1 MHKIISGCIEVLEQA
16 EAFLCSSTQSSYQA
30 ITEPYFISSCGE
42 HMRHVLDH
50 FSAVSAH
57 EQSGIIDYD
66 SRQRGSDIETSIDS
80 AQSTIT
86 QIKNWLCS
94 VDNEKLEAPLF
105 VQTEVSISTQD
116 ISHTP
121 SCLGR
126 ELIFASAHAIHH
138 FSMMSIAMKMQNLQA
153 DTSFG
158 MAPATQTH
166 LRSVK
171 CAP

>member
-66 SRQRGSDIETSIDS
+66 SRQRGSDIET
-80 AQSTIT
+80 
-86 QIKNWLCS
+86 WLCS